1 MTNWARLIESFDSL
15 KPDGG
20 AFPCYSFSPLIGFD
34 CGNSGPHKF
43 IHSRKKLSVTVFPGW
58 KDLVTVFLASI
69 KTYSKRLGLT
79 WNFDLELQVRPL
91 FFTCPPPPLF

>member
-1 MTNWARLIESFDSL
+1 MYAKLL
-15 KPDGG
+15 KKLFKKIIKLAG
-20 AFPCYSFSPLIGFD
+20 A
-34 CGNSGPHKF
+34 HKF

-79 WNFDLELQVRPL
+79 CNFDLELGKLVLLR
-91 FFTCPPPPLF
+91 FR